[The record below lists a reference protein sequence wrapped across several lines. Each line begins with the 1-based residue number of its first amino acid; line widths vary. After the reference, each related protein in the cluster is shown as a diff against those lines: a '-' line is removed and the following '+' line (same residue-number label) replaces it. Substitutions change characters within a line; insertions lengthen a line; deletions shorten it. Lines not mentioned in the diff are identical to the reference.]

1 MRLNL
6 EALLILDA
14 LERHGTFAAAAARL
28 FKTASALS
36 YTVQK
41 MESDL
46 DIKLLDRSGHRATF
60 TPTGRL
66 MLEKG
71 RVLLRAVS
79 ELEQQA
85 QYVESGWE
93 SKLTISVDAAV
104 PFELLTPLID
114 SFYQEHQHTQLLF
127 RQDVLAGC
135 WEALSYGDADIVFGA
150 VQEPPTRTGIGCT
163 PIGWLEYVFAIAPH
177 HPLASLPEPLLR
189 EQIRQYRA
197 VVVHDSSRHGA
208 GTDLRV
214 LDEQKTLSVHD
225 FHAKVQ
231 AHVAGLGC
239 GYLPRYLA
247 APLLEKGVLVERR
260 LDSETRRDT
269 AFLAWNENATGNAA
283 SWWRENLQ
291 TFAGLNTVYAPLQA

>member
-14 LERHGTFAAAAARL
+14 LDRHGTFAAAAARL

-46 DIKLLDRSGHRATF
+46 SITLLDRSGHRATF

-71 RVLLRAVS
+71 RVLLRAVG

-93 SKLTISVDAAV
+93 SKLTISLDASV
-104 PFELLTPLID
+104 PFALLSPLID
-114 SFYQEHQHTQLLF
+114 EFYQHHQHTRLLF
-127 RQDVLAGC
+127 RHDVLAGC
-135 WEALSYGDADIVFGA
+135 WEALSYGEADIVFGA
-150 VQEPPTRTGIGCT
+150 VQPPARQGGIDYV
-163 PIGWLEYVFAIAPH
+163 PVGWLEYAFAIAPD
-177 HPLASLPEPLLR
+177 HPLAALPGPLLR

-197 VVVHDSSRHGA
+197 VVVNDSSRHAEGI
-208 GTDLRV
+208 DLRV
-214 LDEQKTLSVHD
+214 LDDQPILSVHSFAD
-225 FHAKVQ
+225 KVQ
-231 AHVAGLGC
+231 AQLDGLGC

-247 APLLEKGVLVERR
+247 APHLASGRLVERQ
-260 LDSETRRDT
+260 LDSEARRDE
-269 AFLAWNENATGNAA
+269 AFLAWNKTSGGNAA
-283 SWWRENLQ
+283 CWWREKLQ
-291 TFAGLNTVYAPLQA
+291 NFAGISSVYAPL